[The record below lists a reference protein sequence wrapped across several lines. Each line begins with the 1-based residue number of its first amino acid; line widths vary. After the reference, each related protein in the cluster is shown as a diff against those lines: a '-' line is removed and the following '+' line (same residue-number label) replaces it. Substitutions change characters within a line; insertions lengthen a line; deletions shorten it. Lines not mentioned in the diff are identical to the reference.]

1 VVYFKLYSM
10 VIKLGKLV
18 SVYLRTEEEKEI
30 DSLCEENPNL
40 NTHKTIKMALDRFL
54 ASRRRRK
61 P

>member
-1 VVYFKLYSM
+1 M